1 MTIEEKVELYE
12 LFLNACGSENLDY
25 IEEQLKQI
33 YEKLKERILNME
45 FVYTDISI
53 GKESEK

>member
-25 IEEQLKQI
+25 IKEQLKQI

-45 FVYTDISI
+45 FVYIDIST
-53 GKESEK
+53 GKEIK

>member
-1 MTIEEKVELYE
+1 MTIEEQVELYE
-12 LFLNACGSENLDY
+12 LFLSACGSENLDY

-45 FVYTDISI
+45 FVYIDMST
-53 GKESEK
+53 GKEIK

>member
-12 LFLNACGSENLDY
+12 LFLSACGSENLDY
-25 IEEQLKQI
+25 IEEQLRQI

-45 FVYTDISI
+45 FVYIDMRT
-53 GKESEK
+53 GKEIK

>member
-1 MTIEEKVELYE
+1 MTIEEKVELQE

-25 IEEQLKQI
+25 IEEQFKQI

-45 FVYTDISI
+45 FVYIDITT
-53 GKESEK
+53 GKEIK

>member
-25 IEEQLKQI
+25 IEEQLRQI

-45 FVYTDISI
+45 FVYIDIST
-53 GKESEK
+53 GKEIK